1 MRTSRREEVSS
12 ARSDTSCEEPDM
24 YESLGKYY
32 DTWYEDITEDLD
44 FNPFTRNSDI
54 MVFVAKRSS

>member
-1 MRTSRREEVSS
+1 MRTSRREEVSC
-12 ARSDTSCEEPDM
+12 ARSDTSYEEPDI

-32 DTWYEDITEDLD
+32 DIWYEDITEDLD
-44 FNPFTRNSDI
+44 LNPFTWNSDI